1 MKTLNKL
8 LVSAAFLPSM
18 AMSQEL
24 TFATAGGVWLE
35 TITEACLDPYA
46 ESADVEVEV
55 WGGRRLRTLH
65 KLFRRSPHRR
75 LAGAV
80 PHP

>member
-24 TFATAGGVWLE
+24 TFAT
-35 TITEACLDPYA
+35 EATLCEAARA
-46 ESADVEVEV
+46 EKLGRTSIQSANDVC
-55 WGGRRLRTLH
+55 RI
-65 KLFRRSPHRR
+65 KCN
-75 LAGAV
+75 
-80 PHP
+80 